1 VAHDASPG
9 ATVARDVDHGGGGRA
24 FTGVVAIDGPSGTGK
39 STVARRLAAGLGLR
53 YLDTGAM
60 YRAATLAVLESGVDP
75 ADDEGVVSVV
85 GGVTIEVDTDPH
97 HIGVRLDG
105 RDVSRV
111 IRGTDV
117 TASVS
122 AVSAVPGVR
131 QLLVRQQRRII
142 GSGSI
147 VVEGR
152 DIGSVVWPHAEV
164 KAFLTASSSERARR
178 RATELGRHDVV
189 SDVEADLQTRDRR
202 DSSRRVSPLVRAS
215 DAVEIDTT
223 ALGIDDV
230 VDRLAAVARRSACDN
245 ADA

>member
-1 VAHDASPG
+1 VSHDASPG
-9 ATVARDVDHGGGGRA
+9 ATVARDVDRGDGRRA
-24 FTGVVAIDGPSGTGK
+24 FAGVVAIDGPSGTGK
-39 STVARRLAAGLGLR
+39 STVARRLAAALGLR

-60 YRAATLAVLESGVDP
+60 YRAATLAVLQAGVDP
-75 ADDEGVVSVV
+75 ADALRVVPVV
-85 GGVTIEVDTDPH
+85 AGVTIEVDTDPH
-97 HIGVRLDG
+97 HAGVRFDG

-111 IRGTDV
+111 IRGADV

-142 GSGSI
+142 GSGGI

-152 DIGSVVWPHAEV
+152 DIGSVVWPHAQV

-178 RATELGRHDVV
+178 RANELGRHDAI
-189 SDVEADLQTRDRR
+189 SAVEADLQSRDRR
-202 DSSRRVSPLVRAS
+202 DSSRRVGPLVRAS

-223 ALGIDDV
+223 ALGVDEV
-230 VDRLAAVARRSACDN
+230 VDKLAALARQSGRDET
-245 ADA
+245 DA